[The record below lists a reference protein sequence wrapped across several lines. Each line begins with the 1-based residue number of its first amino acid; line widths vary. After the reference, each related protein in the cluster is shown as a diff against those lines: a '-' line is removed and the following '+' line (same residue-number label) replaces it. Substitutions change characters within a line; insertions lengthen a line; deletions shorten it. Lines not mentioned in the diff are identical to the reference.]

1 MKRRY
6 YAANDGKAI
15 LQVIT
20 ELGADHIT
28 ISVGNSQL
36 DWKSIDLNEDQAKAF
51 KLFMRENDV

>member
-20 ELGADHIT
+20 ELGFDHIT